1 MIQYFPIVTGSL
13 TVSGSLLVS
22 GGITASGGLSISGSI
37 ASASYA
43 ASASNALAA
52 QSASYVL
59 TAQTASYVLN
69 AQSASYVLNAQSASN
84 AVAAQTASYANAL
97 TVAGTL
103 TAQTL
108 VVQTIT
114 SSVDF
119 VTGSTRFGSILGN
132 THVFTGSVT
141 ITGSQTVTGTS
152 TTTGTANIG
161 NDSSNPSLVFK
172 TGGSTNY
179 NGNITTNSNVD
190 ILSINGGAGANYNS
204 GSGISLAGADRYGTK
219 TAGQLTLYAGN
230 AVNNTGFGFISMET
244 SGSERLRINYGGQ
257 LLINTIS
264 TGYNNPMLF
273 VSSSAGVC
281 VPLQVVADSSGRLI
295 RFYNSDYNNSNTG
308 TDIRMGFSAG
318 SGATSFNMQVYT
330 AGETAA
336 GNLVLQPSYGYVG
349 VGTASPTNTLQVNGN
364 IQFGHN
370 GYIRNTTTTINGTST
385 TADIFRFLNSAG
397 SLIGGGT
404 ISGNLYISVVDT
416 ATGGNQS
423 QFEYRVLSSGNG
435 TAQLAFTQVAANVR
449 GTNPASSI
457 TAVDDGGGGNIKI
470 QLTTQSSGISG
481 AYVFCTFIGHL

>member
-1 MIQYFPIVTGSL
+1 MISYFPVVTGSL
-13 TVSGSLLVS
+13 SVSGSVNIS
-22 GGITASGGLSISGSI
+22 GGITASGGISISGSI
-37 ASASYA
+37 DSASF
-43 ASASNALAA
+43 AS
-52 QSASYVL
+52 
-59 TAQTASYVLN
+59 TASFVAL
-69 AQSASYVLNAQSASN
+69 AQSASN
-84 AVAAQTASYANAL
+84 AVSAQTASFANTL
-97 TVAGTL
+97 TVAGNL

-119 VTGSTRFGSILGN
+119 VTGSTRFGSSLSTS
-132 THVFTGSVT
+132 THQFTGS
-141 ITGSQTVTGTS
+141 IYHTGSTATFTGNVGIGITNPGVDLEVLN
-152 TTTGTANIG
+152 TIKARTQVYVGNNAAN
-161 NDSSNPSLVFK
+161 SKLEFQ

-179 NGNITTNSNVD
+179 AGSINTNSNVD
-190 ILSINGGAGANYNS
+190 LLFINGGAGANYNS
-204 GSGISLAGADRYGTK
+204 GSGISLVGADRYGTK
-219 TAGQLTLYAGN
+219 TAGMLTLYAGN
-230 AVNNTGFGFISMET
+230 AVNNTSYGFISMET

-385 TADIFRFLNSAG
+385 TSDIFRFLNSAG

-404 ISGNLYISVVDT
+404 ISGKLYISVVDT

-423 QFEYRVLSSGNG
+423 QFEYRILSSGNG

-449 GTNPASSI
+449 GTSPAATI
-457 TAVDDGGGGNIKI
+457 AAVNDGGGGNIKI